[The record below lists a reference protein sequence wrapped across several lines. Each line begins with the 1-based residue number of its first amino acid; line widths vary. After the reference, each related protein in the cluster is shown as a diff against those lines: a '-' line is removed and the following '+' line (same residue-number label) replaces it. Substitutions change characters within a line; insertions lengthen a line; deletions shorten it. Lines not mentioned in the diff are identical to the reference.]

1 MYMVMLMRMCV
12 FCKCTHTFV
21 SCLQMVQ
28 VAAQPPRSLLSA
40 RDVSTFVVIQSD
52 NTVQAW
58 NPDHMDN
65 DVEQMKYN
73 PTGSLVAMATASGGN
88 RVIAYGSSRPW
99 LGTITDINKG
109 TYVRLTS

>member
-1 MYMVMLMRMCV
+1 MRMCV
-12 FCKCTHTFV
+12 FCKCTHTF
-21 SCLQMVQ
+21 SYFQMVQ

-109 TYVRLTS
+109 TNVDELANVL